1 MQEVL
6 NKWSFSL
13 SFWLWRVRQDRCLVT
28 TSVSHLSQCGWPHPP
43 GALPPGHDLGL
54 SLPRFSQLAV
64 VGTNWRLQ
72 GCILGASLMPTLS
85 RGHDEG
91 VSQGPPSNVEEARL
105 RATWPHSRARQ
116 EAR

>member
-43 GALPPGHDLGL
+43 GALPPGHTTSASVSPGSVSWL
-54 SLPRFSQLAV
+54 SLEPTGGFRV
-64 VGTNWRLQ
+64 
-72 GCILGASLMPTLS
+72 ASLVCP
-85 RGHDEG
+85 
-91 VSQGPPSNVEEARL
+91 
-105 RATWPHSRARQ
+105 
-116 EAR
+116 